1 MSTRSRVLS
10 LVLLAAAIGGGGST
24 QSLATSEPL
33 RVVSTLDGKRVLP
46 LRMHWLAYPRAQ
58 RSKIASVDFLVDSKL
73 RWTEKHPPYNYAGD
87 DGGRNLGYLITT
99 WLRAGP
105 HRFTVRVTDTA
116 GRKATRTVISRV
128 LPAPRPPRPLRGTW
142 TRQVTPADLAKSD
155 PRYGSGPPA
164 GNWKL
169 VFDRVGAWHLDP
181 LGSGVVNQYAARPAL
196 IHVYAP
202 IAMAPEGIG
211 VSRFG
216 HSGLGPKDC
225 TNAGPFGTYRWSVS
239 GTTLTLTATHDP
251 CGQRRAIWEGTWTR
265 TS

>member
-33 RVVSTLDGKRVLP
+33 RVVSTLDGK
-46 LRMHWLAYPRAQ
+46 
-58 RSKIASVDFLVDSKL
+58 L
-73 RWTEKHPPYNYAGD
+73 RWTEKRPPYNYAGD

-169 VFDRVGAWHLDP
+169 VFDRVGA
-181 LGSGVVNQYAARPAL
+181 
-196 IHVYAP
+196 
-202 IAMAPEGIG
+202 
-211 VSRFG
+211 
-216 HSGLGPKDC
+216 
-225 TNAGPFGTYRWSVS
+225 
-239 GTTLTLTATHDP
+239 
-251 CGQRRAIWEGTWTR
+251 
-265 TS
+265 